1 MLEKQGG
8 LIFLDGSFSFR
19 NRHDFSLIFDTINY
33 RKRRSNFKKRVAIV
47 CFSRSLGGLELST
60 LRLAGAMVKKS
71 VPTFIIV
78 PRSSPLEYRARLTS
92 LNVLTITPQWKYGD
106 LGAVISLARA
116 LKKNWIDVVLLMQSQ
131 NIHMAV
137 LASIVSPRSKLIF
150 YQEMQSR
157 YNKRDFI
164 HSWMYSKLSLWI
176 TLTRTMK
183 NDVLACTR
191 MRREKVKVVPLGI
204 DVHRFDPAKFKKT
217 EARTSFNL
225 PKKGYII
232 GVIGRL
238 DKLKGQ
244 HVLLHS
250 IPEILKKHPDVV
262 FLIAGDETAGKSGYK
277 EHLKELCWALDIERS
292 VKFIPFTDDVPR
304 LLAALDVFVLP
315 SFSET
320 FGFVVLEAMAMQ
332 KPVIATDAGG
342 VPEIISNDKTG
353 LLVQP
358 NNVDALTRAIHRILR
373 NTALRS
379 SLARS
384 PRAEVL
390 KRFNFN
396 YCVDTL
402 MKLFASV

>member
-1 MLEKQGG
+1 M
-8 LIFLDGSFSFR
+8 
-19 NRHDFSLIFDTINY
+19 NNY
-33 RKRRSNFKKRVAIV
+33 RKKKSIFKKRVAIV

-60 LRLAGAMVKKS
+60 LRLAGAMMEKS
-71 VPTFIIV
+71 VPTLIIV
-78 PRSSPLEYRARLTS
+78 PQSSPLEYRARQANF
-92 LNVLTITPQWKYGD
+92 NVLTITPRWKYGD
-106 LGAVISLARA
+106 LGAVIYFARV
-116 LKKNWIDVVLLMQSQ
+116 LKQNRIDVVLLMQSQ
-131 NIHMAV
+131 DIHMAV
-137 LASIVSPRSKLIF
+137 LASIVSPHPKLIF

-157 YNKRDFI
+157 YDKRDFI
-164 HSWMYSKLSLWI
+164 HSWMYAKLSLWI

-204 DVHRFDPAKFKKT
+204 DIHRFNPTKFKKT
-217 EARTSFNL
+217 EARTYFNL
-225 PKKGYII
+225 PKNSYII

-250 IPEILKKHPDVV
+250 IPEILKKHPDVI
-262 FLIAGDETAGKSGYK
+262 FLIAGDETAGGSGYK

-292 VKFIPFTDDVPR
+292 VKFLPFTDDVPR

-320 FGFVVLEAMAMQ
+320 FGFVILEAMAMQ

-342 VPEIISNDKTG
+342 VPEIISNGKTG

-358 NNVDALTRAIHRILR
+358 NNVDALSRAIHRMLS

-384 PRAEVL
+384 ARAEIL
-390 KRFNFN
+390 KRFNFDH
-396 YCVDTL
+396 CIDTL